1 MFDDMKDDKKL
12 PIRDRERE
20 ELEEARDDVQNA
32 EGKFIC
38 PCSVCQKKM
47 DKFGLKKMPKTL
59 LTALSIIDRETYYKR
74 FEGEEKDFIWL
85 MEMMLGP
92 NDRVKGCE
100 VIFPDTVLFKN
111 GKPTVVIKMD
121 TRDYCLYGLKSDTK
135 LNL

>member
-1 MFDDMKDDKKL
+1 M
-12 PIRDRERE
+12 
-20 ELEEARDDVQNA
+20 
-32 EGKFIC
+32 
-38 PCSVCQKKM
+38 
-47 DKFGLKKMPKTL
+47 
-59 LTALSIIDRETYYKR
+59 SIIDRETYYRR